1 LPALTEKETHA
12 GSGLPRRWFAASKCC
27 SGCRNLV
34 ANCEASLCQPL
45 FEQRKP
51 VVTPERLARE
61 QKEGYAEHVVRSR
74 LLLTAFVCLTAFR
87 GEIFEIMLVGQAK
100 IRNQP
105 SHRFRLIGFEFAK
118 KEFLESHPAKLEQSA
133 LRFGE

>member
-1 LPALTEKETHA
+1 VVLIRKENHGA
-12 GSGLPRRWFAASKCC
+12 ARLRGWLAASQCC
-27 SGCRNLV
+27 SGCRNV
-34 ANCEASLCQPL
+34 VGNCEASLRQPL

-51 VVTPERLARE
+51 VVTPEWFARE
-61 QKEGYAEHVVRSR
+61 QEEGHAEHVVRGR
-74 LLLTAFVCLTAFR
+74 LLLTPFVCFTAFA
-87 GEIFEIMLVGQAK
+87 GKIFEIMLVGEAK

-118 KEFLESHPAKLEQSA
+118 KEFLEGHPAKLEQSA

>member
-1 LPALTEKETHA
+1 RRLAR
-12 GSGLPRRWFAASKCC
+12 GGLAAPHVAP
-27 SGCRNLV
+27 GCRTFV
-34 ANCEASLCQPL
+34 PNCEASLCQPL

-61 QKEGYAEHVVRSR
+61 QKERYAEHVVRSR

-105 SHRFRLIGFEFAK
+105 SHDFRLIGFEFPK
-118 KEFLESHPAKLEQSA
+118 KELLEGHPAKLEQSA